1 MMTKSNQ
8 NVSVSIDKISEF
20 CQIVFMNAQIFPN
33 IDEKQGRILSAA
45 IEVFSMYGVK
55 RASME
60 DIARGAGMSRAALYQ
75 YFRNKEDI
83 LAHGVVAFFDME
95 AEELRQALRPGRPVE
110 DAVRAGCC
118 ARVGPLAK
126 MLLDSPHGEEMLA
139 IKSGEAARLAEE
151 GNARIAAIWTEWLD
165 GEAAAGR
172 VVLPDANAAAV
183 AEAIIAGQFGQKTI
197 ARSFQDYLD
206 RVGVFAGL
214 MARSLKP

>member
-1 MMTKSNQ
+1 M
-8 NVSVSIDKISEF
+8 
-20 CQIVFMNAQIFPN
+20 
-33 IDEKQGRILSAA
+33 
-45 IEVFSMYGVK
+45 
-55 RASME
+55 
-60 DIARGAGMSRAALYQ
+60 
-75 YFRNKEDI
+75 
-83 LAHGVVAFFDME
+83 
-95 AEELRQALRPGRPVE
+95 
-110 DAVRAGCC
+110 AGCC

-139 IKSGEAARLAEE
+139 IKSGEAARLVEE
-151 GNARIAAIWTEWLD
+151 GNAKIAAIWTEWLD

-214 MARSLKP
+214 MAQALSP

>member
-1 MMTKSNQ
+1 MLTKSSQ
-8 NVSVSIDKISEF
+8 IVSVSIDKFCEF

-75 YFRNKEDI
+75 YFRNKDDI

-95 AEELRQALRPGRPVE
+95 AAELREALRPGRPVQE
-110 DAVRAGCC
+110 AVMAGCC

-151 GNARIAAIWTEWLD
+151 GNAKIAAIWTEWLD